1 MSNAGLPKPP
11 LGLSSSSAAFNTRR
25 LGNPDAKEDKN
36 TAVITID
43 DLQRLRE
50 QCNIGGA
57 RSDLELDADYKAKEK
72 RNLYERSR

>member
-1 MSNAGLPKPP
+1 M
-11 LGLSSSSAAFNTRR
+11 SSAFNSRR
-25 LGNPDAKEDKN
+25 AGNPDAKEDKN

-57 RSDLELDADYKAKEK
+57 KTEMETEAEWKAKEK
-72 RNLYERSR
+72 KDLFEKSR